1 MQEVVLMMNSS
12 KRRRSKKT
20 ATAGAVLLAVML
32 AASACGST
40 DTNNANTGNKQQ
52 GTVNE
57 GPVISEL
64 PEESGVIEPDVS
76 APEPTADSAD
86 NSGGVEEPAP
96 AEPVKV
102 SEGTYSGLIDSH
114 SIEIVTASGAI
125 ALQVTEEDMSVLEAL
140 PEAAKVKFEYMEKAI
155 EGEADLKQNWLVKI
169 EEIK

>member
-1 MQEVVLMMNSS
+1 MMNSS
-12 KRRRSKKT
+12 KRRRSKK
-20 ATAGAVLLAVML
+20 AAAAGAVLLAVML
-32 AASACGST
+32 AASACGGT

-64 PEESGVIEPDVS
+64 PEESGVLEPDVS
-76 APEPTADSAD
+76 APEPTADAAG
-86 NSGGVEEPAP
+86 NSGGVEEPAPAP

-102 SEGTYSGLIDSH
+102 SEGSYSGLIDSH

-125 ALQVTEEDMSVLEAL
+125 ALQVTEKDMSTLEAL

>member
-1 MQEVVLMMNSS
+1 MMNSS
-12 KRRRSKKT
+12 KRRRSKK
-20 ATAGAVLLAVML
+20 AAAAGAVLLAVML
-32 AASACGST
+32 AASACSGT
-40 DTNNANTGNKQQ
+40 NTNNANTGNKQQ

-64 PEESGVIEPDVS
+64 PEESGVLEPDVS
-76 APEPTADSAD
+76 SPEPTADAAG
-86 NSGGVEEPAP
+86 NSDGVEEPAP
-96 AEPVKV
+96 AEPVIV

-155 EGEADLKQNWLVKI
+155 EGEAELKQNWLVKI

>member
-1 MQEVVLMMNSS
+1 MMNSS
-12 KRRRSKKT
+12 KRRRSKK
-20 ATAGAVLLAVML
+20 AAAAGAVLLAVML
-32 AASACGST
+32 AASACGGT
-40 DTNNANTGNKQQ
+40 NTNNANTGNKEQ

-64 PEESGVIEPDVS
+64 PEESGVLEPDVS
-76 APEPTADSAD
+76 SPEPTADEAG
-86 NSGGVEEPAP
+86 NSGAIEEPAP
-96 AEPVKV
+96 AESVKV

-140 PEAAKVKFEYMEKAI
+140 PDAAKVKFEYMEKAI

-169 EEIK
+169 EVIK

>member
-1 MQEVVLMMNSS
+1 MMNSS
-12 KRRRSKKT
+12 KRRRSKN
-20 ATAGAVLLAVML
+20 AAAAGAVLLAVML
-32 AASACGST
+32 AASACGGT
-40 DTNNANTGNKQQ
+40 NTNNANTGNKQQ

-64 PEESGVIEPDVS
+64 PEESGVLEPDVS
-76 APEPTADSAD
+76 APEPTADAAG

-125 ALQVTEEDMSVLEAL
+125 ALQVSEEDMSALEAL
-140 PEAAKVKFEYMEKAI
+140 PDAAKVKFEYMEKAI
-155 EGEADLKQNWLVKI
+155 ESEANLKQNWLVKI